1 MCMCSLEVA
10 ILVRDTRNVCVFWWG
25 GGGGGGGVLIGVR
38 YLGQVLADKG
48 GILLCRP
55 LKVKVLT
62 QLFGIKGHADRHS
75 AWFDSTPQEI
85 H

>member
-1 MCMCSLEVA
+1 MS
-10 ILVRDTRNVCVFWWG
+10 VFLG
-25 GGGGGGGVLIGVR
+25 GLIGVK
-38 YLGQVLADKG
+38 YLGQVLANKG
-48 GILLCRP
+48 VNLSCRL

-75 AWFDSTPQEI
+75 AWFDSTPQGV